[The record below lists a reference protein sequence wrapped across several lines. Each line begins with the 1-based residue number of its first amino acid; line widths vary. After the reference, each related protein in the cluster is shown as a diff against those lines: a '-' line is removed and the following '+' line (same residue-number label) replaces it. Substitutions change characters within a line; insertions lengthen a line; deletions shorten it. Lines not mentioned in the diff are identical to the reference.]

1 MAGVRREA
9 LRRIPGPARRNLE
22 ECSWVNGLPGGESPR
37 GQQHAVKAVATG
49 GVRRCH
55 CKTRAI
61 WSKLHCLL
69 PNLQLAMMGAHRND
83 A

>member
-1 MAGVRREA
+1 V
-9 LRRIPGPARRNLE
+9 PY
-22 ECSWVNGLPGGESPR
+22 
-37 GQQHAVKAVATG
+37 
-49 GVRRCH
+49 

-61 WSKLHCLL
+61 WSMLHCLL